1 MARAQSSQHQEFKM
15 GYVFKGRLCGYIC
28 GDCFEPF
35 AKVKVRLYRTRKDQN
50 VTALAV
56 ASPKDT
62 FAILSDAEVRR
73 KESSL
78 LGEFETNDAGEFVAE
93 LGDQQGYKGEAF
105 EVDVYCGTVPGH
117 KPTPQPPQPVQFSVT
132 VLQPLWRKSEHGAIA
147 IWDYCLSQR
156 YWCLVRARFGAW
168 VICGRVEVCDT
179 GAPVSNVKVS
189 ALDVDWLQ
197 DDPLGSAI
205 TDASGKFRIDYL
217 ASDFKKDVLGL
228 NIELFGGPDLYFKV
242 ETLSG
247 SALLTEPPSRGRAPD
262 RENAGNCF
270 CVKLCVKE
278 APVVTHAWFTRVG
291 DFALYSDINYLA
303 NGRTTHAVPF
313 GFPGAH
319 GGPGF
324 GFFGNLK
331 LVGDCPTTYPTGGPA
346 MRYRFRYEI
355 LGSGAGIQPMLATNI
370 VAVAVGSRPI
380 TWDVFGTGPFVTS
393 QPIYVAGSGATPPGP
408 TSPPSPLPP
417 PGTPWGPIPPVVLVP
432 DANGWVTMDPAAT
445 NGGFSG
451 PLLRFA
457 SATVV
462 PGGAAPSSGP
472 GVAPASFKN
481 GTMLRIVFEAEP
493 VTGPTAST
501 PTLTNQLPNVY
512 LNNWSDVND
521 LTLAQFTGVGNG
533 PCSGLTA
540 DLDIKY
546 TADHELMAAWG
557 LGISTAASIPGG
569 VPALPSGTV
578 PRGGVGTQHL
588 NISTW
593 PACSYT
599 VSLSTRR
606 MLTDGEN
613 DDSGHTNSVTFC
625 KD

>member
-1 MARAQSSQHQEFKM
+1 MS
-15 GYVFKGRLCGYIC
+15 YIFKGRLCGYIC
-28 GDCFEPF
+28 DECSEPL
-35 AKVKVRLYRTRKDQN
+35 AKVTVRLYRTREDQN

-62 FAILSDAEVRR
+62 FAILSDADVRR
-73 KESSL
+73 KESYL
-78 LGEFETNDAGEFVAE
+78 LGEFETNDAGEFVVE
-93 LGDQQGYKGEAF
+93 LGEQEGYKGEAF
-105 EVDVYCGTVPGH
+105 EVDVYCGTLPGL

-132 VLQPLWRKSEHGAIA
+132 VLQPLWRRSERGASA
-147 IWDYCLSQR
+147 FWDYCLSQR
-156 YWCLVRARFGAW
+156 YWCLVRSRFGAW
-168 VICGRVEVCDT
+168 VICGRVVVCDT
-179 GAPVSNVKVS
+179 EAPVSTVKVS
-189 ALDVDWLQ
+189 AFDVDWLQ

-205 TDASGKFRIDYL
+205 TDTTGRFRIDYL
-217 ASDFKKDVLGL
+217 ADDFKKDVLGL

-247 SALLTEPPSRGRAPD
+247 TVLLAEPSSRGRAPD
-262 RENAGNCF
+262 RDNVGNCF
-270 CVKLCVKE
+270 CVELCVQE

-291 DFALYSDINYLA
+291 DFALYSDINYLTD
-303 NGRTTHAVPF
+303 GRTTHAVPF
-313 GFPGAH
+313 AFPGSH

-331 LVGDCPTTYPTGGPA
+331 LVGDCPTTYPTGGPP
-346 MRYRFRYEI
+346 MRYRFLYEVI
-355 LGSGAGIQPMLATNI
+355 GSGAGLQPMLATNI
-370 VAVAVGSRPI
+370 VPVAVGSRPI

-408 TSPPSPLPP
+408 TPPPSPLPV
-417 PGTPWGPIPPVVLVP
+417 GPWGPIPPVVLVL

-462 PGGAAPSSGP
+462 PGGTAPSSGP
-472 GVAPASFKN
+472 GVPPAVPKN

-493 VTGPTAST
+493 VTGPTVSS
-501 PTLTNQLPNVY
+501 PTLTNQLSKLY
-512 LNNWSDVND
+512 ANNWSDVNH
-521 LTLAQFTGVGNG
+521 LNLAQFIGVGNT
-533 PCSGLTA
+533 PCSGLTNS
-540 DLDIKY
+540 LDILY
-546 TADHELMAAWG
+546 TADHELMAAWS

-569 VPALPSGTV
+569 VPALPSGTA
-578 PRGGVGTQHL
+578 PRGGVGTQPL

-599 VSLSTRR
+599 VLLTTRR
-606 MLTDGEN
+606 MLTDGEIE
-613 DDSGHTNSVTFC
+613 DSGHTNSITFC